1 MEENHNNVTV
11 PKVVNCRINNSV
23 LISTAIMSQKW
34 LALTQVIFA
43 KHVGSS
49 QLKNHMFRCFVAI
62 RWSVPLS
69 VETVLISAQIKYL
82 CIEATGLQVNLSCS
96 QVYSTTRWSLT
107 VLHVSLV
114 FFFSM
119 LAMVFG
125 CAAEV
130 PALVVVH
137 I

>member
-1 MEENHNNVTV
+1 MI
-11 PKVVNCRINNSV
+11 CSDV
-23 LISTAIMSQKW
+23 LW
-34 LALTQVIFA
+34 LYAGQFL
-43 KHVGSS
+43 
-49 QLKNHMFRCFVAI
+49 
-62 RWSVPLS
+62 LS

-96 QVYSTTRWSLT
+96 QVYSTTRWSLR
-107 VLHVSLV
+107 VLHVSL
-114 FFFSM
+114 FFSM